1 MTDRPYITY
10 PKPNKPGAKGEVPG
24 AIFINEPGQVSF
36 GANDFSPGLFR
47 PLHGHHTW
55 ELIIVDGASAGP
67 GYVNFEGRW
76 WRVDP
81 GAAVFVPKG
90 CPHAWSSG
98 NTKGFRMLWVYGGA
112 REEAGRI
119 WYVKPDEGN
128 AITPEEE
135 LNALLWTPEAAAAVP
150 PGPQP
155 KPV

>member
-24 AIFINEPGQVSF
+24 AIFINERGQVSF

>member
-10 PKPNKPGAKGEVPG
+10 PKSNKPGAKGEVPG

>member
-10 PKPNKPGAKGEVPG
+10 RKPQKPCAKGEVPG

-55 ELIIVDGASAGP
+55 ELIIVDGASDGP

-81 GAAVFVPKG
+81 GAAVYVPKG

-98 NTKGFRMLWVYGGA
+98 ETKGFRMLWVYGGA

-119 WYVKPDEGN
+119 WHVKPEEGK

-135 LNALLWTPEAAAAVP
+135 LNAPVWTPEAAEAVP

-155 KPV
+155 G

>member
-10 PKPNKPGAKGEVPG
+10 PRPNKPCAKGEVPG
-24 AIFINEPGQVSF
+24 TVFITEPGRVSF

-47 PLHGHHTW
+47 ALHGHHTW
-55 ELIIVDGASAGP
+55 ELVIVDGGSDGP
-67 GYVNFEGRW
+67 GYINFDGRW

-90 CPHAWSSG
+90 HPHAWSSG

-119 WYVKPDEGN
+119 WYVNPEEGK

-135 LNALLWTPEAAAAVP
+135 INAPVWTPEAANAIP
-150 PGPQP
+150 PGSGPI
-155 KPV
+155 

>member
-1 MTDRPYITY
+1 MTERPHITY
-10 PKPNKPGAKGEVPG
+10 PKPNKPVAKGDVPG
-24 AIFINEPGQVSF
+24 TVFINEPGKVSF

-55 ELIIVDGASAGP
+55 ELIIVDGASDGP

-98 NTKGFRMLWVYGGA
+98 NTRGFRMLWVYGGA

-119 WYVKPDEGN
+119 WYVKPEEGR

-135 LNALLWTPEAAAAVP
+135 RNALLWTPEAAAAIP
-150 PGPQP
+150 PAPQP
-155 KPV
+155 EPV